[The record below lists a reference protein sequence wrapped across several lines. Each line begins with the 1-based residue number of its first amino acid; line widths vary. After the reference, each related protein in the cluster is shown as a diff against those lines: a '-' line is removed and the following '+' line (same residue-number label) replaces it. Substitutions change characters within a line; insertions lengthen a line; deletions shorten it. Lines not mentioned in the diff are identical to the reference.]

1 MRILELEKL
10 FETEDQLDKVLVEL
24 EPDFKKVDY
33 WANLMKDNM
42 TSNPEE
48 AKKALNE
55 LTGAF
60 SNLRTALSIAETEK
74 KNREIRYYNKL
85 RIEHDPKNGKF
96 VASVADKTSSGKVA
110 FYRRIRNIILGYKEA
125 CEKAVLSLQS
135 LLKYMIVEYNTPGE

>member
-24 EPDFKKVDY
+24 DPDFKKVDY
-33 WANLMKDNM
+33 WANLMKDNV
-42 TSNPEE
+42 TNNPEE

-85 RIEHDPKNGKF
+85 RIEHDSKNGKF
-96 VASVADKTSSGKVA
+96 VSTTADKEASAKVA
-110 FYRRIRNIILGYKEA
+110 FYRRIKNIILGYKEA

-135 LLKYMIVEYNTPGE
+135 LLKYMIVEYNTPGQ